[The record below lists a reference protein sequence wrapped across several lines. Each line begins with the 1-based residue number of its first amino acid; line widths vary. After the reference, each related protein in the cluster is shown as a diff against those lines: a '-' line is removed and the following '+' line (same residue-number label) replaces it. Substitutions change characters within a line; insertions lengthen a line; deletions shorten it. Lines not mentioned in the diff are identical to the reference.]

1 MQQKTPCTD
10 TKEIIARA
18 ELYLPNPRCLP
29 SSEWPM
35 TAHKTR
41 EKHASRRPRASS
53 ATIHYRADARPELCF
68 MMCARC
74 GWDRTTAHGIAAGG
88 PVRLTIRLIAA
99 QVAPIAP
106 PVPLLE
112 NPLKPS
118 SPRLARRNFS
128 LAAASAVLAACT
140 TTGGSKTDSTPVAA
154 TPTTNPPPLDKPQ
167 RSIRVGLA
175 LGGGAARG
183 FAHIGVIKALEA
195 RNIQVDL
202 VAGTSAGSVVGA
214 LYASGMNG
222 FALNKLALT
231 MDEASIS
238 DWAMPFRTRGF
249 LQGIALQNYL
259 NTTLN
264 NRPIEKMVKP
274 LGVVATDLK
283 TGQPILFQRGNTGI
297 AVRASCSVPSIFE
310 PVKIGGHEYV
320 DGGLVSPVPASFA
333 RKMGADF
340 VIAVDIS
347 QRPESGLTA
356 SSFDVLMQTF
366 TIMGQTIKAYELD
379 KYADIVIRPNL
390 AAMSGSDFSQRNAAI
405 LAGEEAVAKMMPELQ
420 RKLAASRA
428 SV

>member
-1 MQQKTPCTD
+1 
-10 TKEIIARA
+10 
-18 ELYLPNPRCLP
+18 
-29 SSEWPM
+29 
-35 TAHKTR
+35 
-41 EKHASRRPRASS
+41 
-53 ATIHYRADARPELCF
+53 

-74 GWDRTTAHGIAAGG
+74 GRSWIHSAWNRRRRFC
-88 PVRLTIRLIAA
+88 RLTIRLIAA
-99 QVAPIAP
+99 RVTFFALPE
-106 PVPLLE
+106 PLLE
-112 NPLKPS
+112 NSLKPS
-118 SPRLARRNFS
+118 SPRLARRHFS

-140 TTGGSKTDSTPVAA
+140 TTGSKTDLAPVAA
-154 TPTTNPPPLDKPQ
+154 TPATPTTNTPPLDKQQ
-167 RSIRVGLA
+167 RPLRVALA

-183 FAHIGVIKALEA
+183 FAHIGVIKGLEA
-195 RNIQVDL
+195 RNIQIDL

-249 LQGIALQNYL
+249 LQGVALQNYL

-264 NRPIEKMVKP
+264 NRPIEKMAKP

-283 TGQPILFQRGNTGI
+283 SGQPILFQRGNTGV

-310 PVKIGGHEYV
+310 PVKIGGREYV

-428 SV
+428 AA

>member
-1 MQQKTPCTD
+1 M
-10 TKEIIARA
+10 
-18 ELYLPNPRCLP
+18 
-29 SSEWPM
+29 
-35 TAHKTR
+35 
-41 EKHASRRPRASS
+41 
-53 ATIHYRADARPELCF
+53 
-68 MMCARC
+68 
-74 GWDRTTAHGIAAGG
+74 HGIATGHSA
-88 PVRLTIRLIAA
+88 RLTIRLIAA
-99 QVAPIAP
+99 PVAPIAP
-106 PVPLLE
+106 PLPLLE

-140 TTGGSKTDSTPVAA
+140 TTGGSKTDSTPVAT
-154 TPTTNPPPLDKPQ
+154 TPTVNPPPLDKPQ
-167 RSIRVGLA
+167 RPIRVGLA

-222 FALNKLALT
+222 FAPNKLALT

-249 LQGIALQNYL
+249 LQGVALQNYL

-264 NRPIEKMVKP
+264 NRPIEKMAKP

-420 RKLAASRA
+420 RKMAASRA
-428 SV
+428 AV

>member
-1 MQQKTPCTD
+1 M
-10 TKEIIARA
+10 
-18 ELYLPNPRCLP
+18 
-29 SSEWPM
+29 
-35 TAHKTR
+35 
-41 EKHASRRPRASS
+41 
-53 ATIHYRADARPELCF
+53 
-68 MMCARC
+68 
-74 GWDRTTAHGIAAGG
+74 HGIATDHS
-88 PVRLTIRLIAA
+88 VRLTIRLIAA
-99 QVAPIAP
+99 PVVPIAP
-106 PVPLLE
+106 PLPLLE

-140 TTGGSKTDSTPVAA
+140 TTGGSKTDSTPVAT
-154 TPTTNPPPLDKPQ
+154 TPTVNPPPLDKPQ
-167 RSIRVGLA
+167 RPIRVGLA

-249 LQGIALQNYL
+249 LQGVALQNYL

-264 NRPIEKMVKP
+264 NRPIEKMAKP

-347 QRPESGLTA
+347 QRPESALTA

-420 RKLAASRA
+420 CKMAASRA
-428 SV
+428 AV

>member
-1 MQQKTPCTD
+1 MP
-10 TKEIIARA
+10 
-18 ELYLPNPRCLP
+18 L
-29 SSEWPM
+29 
-35 TAHKTR
+35 
-41 EKHASRRPRASS
+41 ASRA
-53 ATIHYRADARPELCF
+53 
-68 MMCARC
+68 
-74 GWDRTTAHGIAAGG
+74 
-88 PVRLTIRLIAA
+88 
-99 QVAPIAP
+99 
-106 PVPLLE
+106 PLLE
-112 NPLKPS
+112 NSLKPS
-118 SPRLARRNFS
+118 SPNLSRRSFS

-140 TTGGSKTDSTPVAA
+140 TTAGKLDGAPITA
-154 TPTTNPPPLDKPQ
+154 TPAVPPPPEKAQQKPV
-167 RSIRVGLA
+167 RVALA

-195 RNIQVDL
+195 RNIQIDL
-202 VAGTSAGSVVGA
+202 IAGTSAGSVVGA

-222 FALNKLALT
+222 FALNKLALS

-249 LQGIALQNYL
+249 LQGVALQNYL

-264 NRPIEKMVKP
+264 NRPIEKMARP
-274 LGVVATDLK
+274 LGVVATDLQ
-283 TGQPILFQRGNTGI
+283 TGQPILFQRGDTGI

-347 QRPESGLTA
+347 QRPENGVTA

-379 KYADIVIRPNL
+379 KYADVVIRPNL

-420 RKLAASRA
+420 RKLAARLMGA
-428 SV
+428 